1 MKKICILVLMLFS
14 PLALANERVVVVEN
28 ADSIAV
34 TRVVVASG
42 EYFHFSPSA
51 VESKDKRY
59 TLSDI
64 TPGRNLVIET
74 EVGRNQQKQ
83 IVQWQMIESL

>member
-1 MKKICILVLMLFS
+1 MKKIFVLVLMLL
-14 PLALANERVVVVEN
+14 PLFALAEERIVVVEN
-28 ADSIAV
+28 ADSVAV

-74 EVGRNQQKQ
+74 EVGRNSRKQ